1 MVAYAA
7 AEHIEAAQSIVGR
20 IESALLFPVLSF
32 MLALALLYFLWGG
45 YQFVLNAESESE
57 RDKGKRHMLYGII
70 GMLVMVSALAI
81 LRIAANTV
89 GVDVDTYL

>member
-20 IESALLFPVLSF
+20 INSALLFPVLSF

-45 YQFVLNAESESE
+45 YEFVLNAESESE

>member
-7 AEHIEAAQSIVGR
+7 GEHIEAAQSIVGR